1 MDALA
6 PTHRRRP
13 ASARPGRGRRIWDFR
28 PRGPAAYHPLI
39 ALWTFLDGA
48 CSARPEHLGRRRR
61 ARAASIV
68 AVALIGHLAPRA
80 ALAAGPDPAAQ
91 ARKGV
96 ALAGRGDCPTAV
108 PILEESELA
117 RHTPGAAFALAG
129 CYVSMGELMRA
140 AELFHTVALEQPLR
154 TWTKADRDA
163 VAKAPGRAAEVDARI
178 PSLRFDAQE
187 EYPDLEIE
195 VDGHAVEN
203 LAKPHKVAPDLGHTV
218 RAQARDHKEQ
228 TQKVV
233 VGEGERKVVKIKLER
248 EGPPGEGAGE
258 AKSSSP
264 APGQR
269 KWIGVRYRG
278 YVIPKFVMN
287 WFGDGGKTL
296 AVPGAALS
304 FTTPVANDLDLVVSL
319 NWASYGMGPTPFK
332 GKGTP
337 DTEYELVESSLQSL
351 GATVDL
357 LWNFPLDDAKKW
369 SFRLGG
375 GAGIGVAFG
384 NLTRNQAY
392 PATKDAL
399 ADPYS
404 WQKCAGPSNP
414 TNMFRYC
421 NQLDKDASH
430 YNDYSE
436 PSWFGGGKKPALY
449 PWASLPEL
457 GLSYRPSPGFAMD
470 LELGLT
476 LSGIMTGLGMRFGL

>member
-1 MDALA
+1 M
-6 PTHRRRP
+6 
-13 ASARPGRGRRIWDFR
+13 
-28 PRGPAAYHPLI
+28 
-39 ALWTFLDGA
+39 
-48 CSARPEHLGRRRR
+48 
-61 ARAASIV
+61 
-68 AVALIGHLAPRA
+68 IGHLAPRA

-248 EGPPGEGAGE
+248 EGPPGAEGDGE
-258 AKSSSP
+258 GKPSA
-264 APGQR
+264 ATPGQR
-269 KWIGVRYRG
+269 KWLGVGFRG
-278 YVIPKFVMN
+278 YVIPKFMMN
-287 WFGDGGKTL
+287 FAADGGTNVFVPSLVARFQAPVGRDVDL
-296 AVPGAALS
+296 AVNLGYAH
-304 FTTPVANDLDLVVSL
+304 
-319 NWASYGMGPTPFK
+319 YGMGPTLIK
-332 GKGTP
+332 GKGAP
-337 DTEYELVESSLQSL
+337 DTEYELVEANLNTL
-351 GATVDL
+351 LATVDL
-357 LWNFPLDDAKKW
+357 LWSFPIDDARKW
-369 SFRLGG
+369 AFKLGG
-375 GAGIGVAFG
+375 GLGIGVAFG

-436 PSWFGGGKKPALY
+436 PSWFNGGKKPALY
-449 PWASLPEL
+449 PWAALPEL
-457 GLSYRPSPGFAMD
+457 GFSFRPTPGFAMD
-470 LELGLT
+470 LEAGLT
-476 LSGIMTGLGMRFGL
+476 LTGIMASFGVRFGL